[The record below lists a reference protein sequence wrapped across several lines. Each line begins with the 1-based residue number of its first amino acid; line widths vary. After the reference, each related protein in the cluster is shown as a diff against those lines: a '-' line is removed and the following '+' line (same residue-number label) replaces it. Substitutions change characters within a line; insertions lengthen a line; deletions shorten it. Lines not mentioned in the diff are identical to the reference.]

1 MKAVVFEDKEV
12 ASYKEVDEPRIEDNE
27 VLIKVKYCGICGTDI
42 ALYRGDMPY
51 MTIGMQNYPLIPGHE
66 WSGEVVKTGPGVKN
80 LKKGDRVT
88 GDVTIGCTK
97 CRNCMEGRFNLCP
110 NRYEVGCYRNRQGG
124 MAEYIAMPER
134 HTYKFSENI
143 DFMGG
148 AIVEPLATAVHGLAR
163 KKIGYDE
170 NILITGTGLIGILA
184 AQVAQLNK
192 SSRVILSG
200 RTRSKLDAARES
212 GVENIIN
219 IRENDIKQEL
229 KKMGLLDDI
238 DFCVECSG
246 NINALKQC
254 IELVKAGGDISI
266 IGFYENFTEVVNF
279 DDISIKN
286 LEIHGVL
293 ASPNFFR
300 PTLNLLEKNLIN
312 YKPLIS
318 KVFELGEINQA
329 IDYVT
334 DKDNESIK
342 VMLKVG

>member
-1 MKAVVFEDKEV
+1 LKAVVFEDKEV